1 MTVPSQMSLRRIP
14 DALHLKARMVYA
26 AGWDA
31 LIDTHTTQAL
41 QFLCEFAPRLPA
53 LDGLDLYF
61 RVTAVPQEMQE
72 AVRVRTLT
80 TLDLESLA
88 PLVPLPS
95 LTGWQRFRIDLVVE
109 QQRYRRRYY
118 EKTLELARMVG
129 ARAAEAVIATH
140 VENALEFIQLL
151 SGVLPV
157 HAATDRYLREFGLAD
172 SVAQMVL
179 QRVQARVAG
188 RELTAQYNEPS
199 APPPDS
205 GSWNSAAESVSPPA
219 PVLPAPVPAAPES
232 PPVASSPPAAS
243 SPLPGPSAPGSSPER
258 PAHPGSVVRSR

>member
-88 PLVPLPS
+88 PLTPLPS
-95 LTGWQRFRIDLVVE
+95 LTGWQRLRIDLVVE

-199 APPPDS
+199 APPPDPGGWS
-205 GSWNSAAESVSPPA
+205 HLPEPAASPAPTSSLPTVPSPPD
-219 PVLPAPVPAAPES
+219 
-232 PPVASSPPAAS
+232 ASSPPGGS
-243 SPLPGPSAPGSSPER
+243 SPGSPSPGPSAPSSAPER
-258 PAHPGSVVRSR
+258 PPHPGAVVRTR

>member
-1 MTVPSQMSLRRIP
+1 MTVPSHMSLRRIP
-14 DALHLKARMVYA
+14 DALHLKVRVVYA
-26 AGWDA
+26 AGWEA

-41 QFLCEFAPRLPA
+41 QFVCEFAPRLPA

-61 RVTAVPQEMQE
+61 RVTAVPHEMQE

-80 TLDLESLA
+80 ALDLESLA
-88 PLVPLPS
+88 PLAPLPA
-95 LTGWQRFRIDLVVE
+95 LTGWQRLRIDRVLE

-199 APPPDS
+199 APPE
-205 GSWNSAAESVSPPA
+205 SAGRQPAPEPAGEVSPAPA
-219 PVLPAPVPAAPES
+219 
-232 PPVASSPPAAS
+232 
-243 SPLPGPSAPGSSPER
+243 PSAPSPAPSAPSPPGPPPER
-258 PAHPGSVVRSR
+258 PAHPGAVVRSR

>member
-26 AGWDA
+26 AGWEA

-41 QFLCEFAPRLPA
+41 QFICEFAPRLPA

-72 AVRVRTLT
+72 TVRVRTLT
-80 TLDLESLA
+80 ALDLESLA
-88 PLVPLPS
+88 PLAPLPVLS
-95 LTGWQRFRIDLVVE
+95 GWQRLRIDLVLE

-118 EKTLELARMVG
+118 DKTLELARMVG

-157 HAATDRYLREFGLAD
+157 HAATDRYLREFGLSD

-188 RELTAQYNEPS
+188 QELTAQYNEPS
-199 APPPDS
+199 APAPDPVGRHAS
-205 GSWNSAAESVSPPA
+205 PEAGGPASPPA
-219 PVLPAPVPAAPES
+219 LPTPV
-232 PPVASSPPAAS
+232 SSSLSSSPAAS
-243 SPLPGPSAPGSSPER
+243 ATSGSAPER
-258 PAHPGSVVRSR
+258 ASHPGAVVRSR

>member
-95 LTGWQRFRIDLVVE
+95 LTGWQRLRIDLVVE

-199 APPPDS
+199 APSPDS
-205 GSWNSAAESVSPPA
+205 GSWSSAAEPAPPA
-219 PVLPAPVPAAPES
+219 PVLPALVPAAPQ
-232 PPVASSPPAAS
+232 SSPPAAS
-243 SPLPGPSAPGSSPER
+243 SPGSPLPGPSAPGSSPER
-258 PAHPGSVVRSR
+258 PAHPGAVVRSR